1 MSERAL
7 LEEQYR
13 TPSNLRAR
21 SALYERFAKS
31 SQPYREW
38 VFDGYEIGERADV
51 LEVGCGDGMVWREN
65 ADRIPSGWRLTLTD
79 LSRGMLEAA
88 RAVLGDRAEYAVAD
102 VEELPFEDDSFDS
115 VIANHMLFHI
125 EARERAFSQI
135 RRVLRPGGLLL
146 ATTNGKTHGRELR
159 ELAPPREGIW
169 SKTRERFTLESAPDE
184 LAPFFVEIAIER
196 YPASLAVTET
206 APLVAFL
213 RSRGDVSEERLGEIA
228 RHVDDAIA
236 RDGAFVVTQ
245 DAGRVRC
252 RKP

>member
-7 LEEQYR
+7 LQEQYR

-31 SQPYREW
+31 SKPYRRW
-38 VFDGYEIGERADV
+38 VFDGYDFGESADV
-51 LEVGCGDGMVWREN
+51 LEVGCGDGTVWREN

-79 LSRGMLEAA
+79 LSPGMLEAA
-88 RAVLGDRAEYAVAD
+88 RAVLGNRAEYAIAD
-102 VEELPFEDDSFDS
+102 VDELPFADDSFDG

-125 EARERAFSQI
+125 EERGQAFSQI
-135 RRVLRPGGLLL
+135 HRVLRPGGLLV

-169 SKTRERFTLESAPDE
+169 SKTRERFTIESAPDE
-184 LAPFFVEIAIER
+184 LAPFFVEIEIER
-196 YPASLAVTET
+196 FPASLAVTET
-206 APLVAFL
+206 GPLVAFL
-213 RSRGDVSEERLGEIA
+213 RSRGDVPEDRLGEIEH
-228 RHVDDAIA
+228 HVDDVIA

-245 DAGRVRC
+245 DTACIRC